1 MFGAQINN
9 FSQTLQKHRTQQRY
23 DVAGYL
29 QVLRYD
35 GVTQG
40 LFLLFFFTLL
50 LLLWLTIS
58 LFYMFYYRFSS
69 N

>member
-1 MFGAQINN
+1 METAFPKSKSENKTISNHLCLYGAQINN

-35 GVTQG
+35 GQCSIP
-40 LFLLFFFTLL
+40 
-50 LLLWLTIS
+50 WCIK
-58 LFYMFYYRFSS
+58 
-69 N
+69 